1 MNKNGGYTWMQTCAT
16 VICNSKNADEQ
27 NIICVNYVLSAKEHV
42 NLILDQIQLENGLEN
57 SIKREEPVID
67 SGAGSPGSDPTTDG
81 GGAASQGSNNSR
93 PNDTQKSPKSETP
106 EPRTRVRSHNSSNSN
121 SAVLSVEQPI
131 TVPNRVEEVT
141 VPVPTTGRRGTKR
154 KMKVDIPVDEI
165 DVIPTV
171 LPEPQPIHPIVEDLG
186 VESSVKDLENAMS
199 KHLPSPVSN
208 NQTTDFS
215 TDALLKQQQDK
226 SSTIQWIGHHNHHF
240 HQQPPTMPAT
250 ALLRQLYA
258 NRESVIRA
266 TTRPATSGVFYPDSS
281 QTGPLPTPPGSE
293 SSFDNQFLLHS
304 HPQKPSDAFNNL
316 VSTYGGYPTSM
327 DYHNAMT
334 PPSSVSPRDTTNN
347 TNNNNKTPSIHTAT
361 SGFEYSDPLRT
372 QYGSPETNSVPQLP
386 LKPQP
391 AYSAMHHEA
400 YSAAGLDQSQ
410 YFSHHTG
417 FHLYH
422 KGTPSGGWY
431 TTPS

>member
-1 MNKNGGYTWMQTCAT
+1 MQTCAT

-81 GGAASQGSNNSR
+81 GAQGPNNSR
-93 PNDTQKSPKSETP
+93 SSDTQKSPKSETP

-121 SAVLSVEQPI
+121 SAVLSAEPI
-131 TVPNRVEEVT
+131 PVPNRVEEVT

-154 KMKVDIPVDEI
+154 KMKVDVVVDEI

-171 LPEPQPIHPIVEDLG
+171 LPEPIHPIVEEHG
-186 VESSVKDLENAMS
+186 GESSVKDLENAMS

-266 TTRPATSGVFYPDSS
+266 TTRPATSGAFYPGKFFFWAKYC
-281 QTGPLPTPPGSE
+281 T
-293 SSFDNQFLLHS
+293 
-304 HPQKPSDAFNNL
+304 
-316 VSTYGGYPTSM
+316 
-327 DYHNAMT
+327 
-334 PPSSVSPRDTTNN
+334 
-347 TNNNNKTPSIHTAT
+347 
-361 SGFEYSDPLRT
+361 
-372 QYGSPETNSVPQLP
+372 
-386 LKPQP
+386 
-391 AYSAMHHEA
+391 
-400 YSAAGLDQSQ
+400 
-410 YFSHHTG
+410 
-417 FHLYH
+417 
-422 KGTPSGGWY
+422 
-431 TTPS
+431 

>member
-81 GGAASQGSNNSR
+81 GAPGSNSNR

-106 EPRTRVRSHNSSNSN
+106 EPRTRVRSHNSNNSN
-121 SAVLSVEQPI
+121 SAVLSAEQPI

-154 KMKVDIPVDEI
+154 KMKVDVVVDEI

-171 LPEPQPIHPIVEDLG
+171 LPEPTLPIHPIVEEHG
-186 VESSVKDLENAMS
+186 GESSVKDLENAMS

-266 TTRPATSGVFYPDSS
+266 TTRPATSGVFYPGKIRL
-281 QTGPLPTPPGSE
+281 Q
-293 SSFDNQFLLHS
+293 N
-304 HPQKPSDAFNNL
+304 
-316 VSTYGGYPTSM
+316 
-327 DYHNAMT
+327 
-334 PPSSVSPRDTTNN
+334 SSVDKQFTNKIIFFISRFLSNWTTTN
-347 TNNNNKTPSIHTAT
+347 T
-361 SGFEYSDPLRT
+361 S
-372 QYGSPETNSVPQLP
+372 
-386 LKPQP
+386 
-391 AYSAMHHEA
+391 
-400 YSAAGLDQSQ
+400 
-410 YFSHHTG
+410 
-417 FHLYH
+417 
-422 KGTPSGGWY
+422 W
-431 TTPS
+431 